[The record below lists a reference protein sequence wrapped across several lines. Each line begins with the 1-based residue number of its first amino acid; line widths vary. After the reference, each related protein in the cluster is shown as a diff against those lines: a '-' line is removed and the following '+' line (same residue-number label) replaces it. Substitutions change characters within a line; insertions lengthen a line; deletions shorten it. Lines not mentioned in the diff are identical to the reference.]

1 MTNKPDV
8 FAKMIVR
15 SFVAALAL
23 ILVFFS
29 IFSPNYVSA
38 SVIGLPNLEIGTKF
52 SKKTASLPL
61 SEGVRESNRTITVYA
76 TSYNSEP
83 GQTDD
88 TPFISANG
96 TYVYDGMIAA
106 NFLPF
111 GTLVRF
117 PNYSGDKIYRVDD
130 RMNRRYG
137 HGRIDIWMEHKAD
150 SIAFGIQ
157 PLEMEIVGRQYTSK
171 H

>member
-1 MTNKPDV
+1 MTHKPDV
-8 FAKMIVR
+8 FTTMIVR

-23 ILVFFS
+23 ILAFLS

-38 SVIGLPNLEIGTKF
+38 AVIELPGLNFAAKF
-52 SKKTASLPL
+52 SENTRSLPL
-61 SEGVRESNRTITVYA
+61 SEGVRESTRTITVYA

-83 GQTDD
+83 GQTDS

-130 RMNRRYG
+130 RMNKRYG
-137 HGRIDIWMEHKAD
+137 YGRIDIWMEHKAD

-157 PLEMEIVGRQYTSK
+157 PLEMEIVGRQYTNK
-171 H
+171 